1 MIVVFVGPSL
11 DLASARATLDASYE
25 PPARQGDVLRAVTCG
40 AEAIGIIDGYFDW
53 TLSVWHKEILW
64 ALTQGT
70 HVYGA
75 ASMGALRAA
84 ELETFGM
91 RGVGR
96 IFELFRDG
104 ILEDDDEVAVAH
116 EPGAGYATAS
126 EAMINIRLTLREA
139 AAARVISDRTRRRMI
154 AVAKRLFYPDRR
166 YEWLLELGRERAL
179 PGRELD
185 DLEAWIAS
193 NRVDQK
199 RADAL
204 LLLEKLNGLDPRR
217 TGPHR
222 PQFELADSV
231 FLERLLTNAETP
243 GLQ

>member
-64 ALTQGT
+64 ALTQGA

-91 RGVGR
+91 HGVGGSSSS
-96 IFELFRDG
+96 I
-104 ILEDDDEVAVAH
+104 AT
-116 EPGAGYATAS
+116 GYSKMTTRWPS
-126 EAMINIRLTLREA
+126 PTNRA
-139 AAARVISDRTRRRMI
+139 AATRPPARR
-154 AVAKRLFYPDRR
+154 
-166 YEWLLELGRERAL
+166 
-179 PGRELD
+179 
-185 DLEAWIAS
+185 
-193 NRVDQK
+193 
-199 RADAL
+199 
-204 LLLEKLNGLDPRR
+204 
-217 TGPHR
+217 
-222 PQFELADSV
+222 
-231 FLERLLTNAETP
+231 
-243 GLQ
+243 